1 MLAVAMLVQ
10 MATMPGQTF
19 GISAFN
25 PHLLR
30 TFSLSQSEL
39 SGAYMFGTFL
49 ASIPMIYVGSLM
61 DRHGPRKTLAGVAS
75 LFGLAC
81 IGMSQTQGL
90 FSVFL
95 GFLFLRMLGQGAMAF
110 LTANTVAM
118 WFNRHLGIASG
129 IMSLGEAISIG
140 VFPAMNLLLIQ
151 AMGWRTAYAT
161 LGIGVWVVVLPLL
174 VLAFRNRPEDVGQVV
189 DGSPPRRGA
198 TKSRPG
204 RDHSFGEAL
213 RTRPYWIMAVAS
225 ALASMTIT
233 GIHFHAVQI
242 LVEQGMRDTDAGA
255 MFAMYAVAITVSMLI
270 AGLLANRVPLNLL
283 LSISMAGLSGGI
295 ALLTQ
300 VVDTST
306 SNLFAA
312 VAGGAQGCF
321 SVVSATIWV
330 RYYGRRHLGKI
341 RGGLTTVGVAS
352 SSAGPFVMG
361 AAYDLFGGYH
371 EVLWVF
377 VAITAPMVA
386 VSLGATRPARIQ
398 SEKRHSPN
406 RKRT

>member
-10 MATMPGQTF
+10 MATVPGQTF
-19 GISAFN
+19 GISVFN

-39 SGAYMFGTFL
+39 SGAYMFGTLL
-49 ASIPMIYVGSLM
+49 ASIPMIYVGVLM
-61 DRHGPRKTLAGVAS
+61 DRHGPRKTLAVVAS

-95 GFLFLRMLGQGAMAF
+95 GFLFLRMLGQGAMTF
-110 LTANTVAM
+110 LAANTVAM
-118 WFNRHLGIASG
+118 WFNRRLGIASA
-129 IMSLGEAISIG
+129 IMSLSEAISLG

-151 AMGWRTAYAT
+151 TMGWRTAYAT
-161 LGIGVWVVVLPLL
+161 LGIGVWTVVLPLL
-174 VLAFRNRPEDVGQVV
+174 ALAFRNRPEDIGQVV
-189 DGSPPRRGA
+189 DGSRDAAVESSSFEGR
-198 TKSRPG
+198 SG
-204 RDHSFGEAL
+204 RDHTFGEAL
-213 RTRPYWIMAVAS
+213 RTRPYWIMAGAS
-225 ALASMTIT
+225 ALASMIIT
-233 GIHFHAVQI
+233 GIHFHAIQI
-242 LVEQGMRDTDAGA
+242 YVDQGMRDADAAA
-255 MFAMYAVAITVSMLI
+255 MFATYAVAVTVSMLI
-270 AGLLANRVPLNLL
+270 AGLVANRVPLNLL
-283 LSISMAGLSGGI
+283 LSTSMAGLSGGI

-312 VAGGAQGCF
+312 VAGGAQGF
-321 SVVSATIWV
+321 FAVVSATIWV

-377 VAITAPMVA
+377 VAITAPMV
-386 VSLGATRPARIQ
+386 VITLGATRPARIGAD
-398 SEKRHSPN
+398 SGKA
-406 RKRT
+406 